1 MEGFLLSRAAY
12 MRIVD
17 EYPDFRFYIQ
27 VVVRALAYRGK
38 DDP

>member
-27 VVVRALAYRGK
+27 VG
-38 DDP
+38 